1 MKAASSASCLR
12 HSSGDKSHRR
22 PPPRSLGNAEYFFG
36 GGTYHPPSRTTLA
49 YILYAWPSSFSESC
63 TGKST
68 WRGPLGPAMG
78 LYNKDTNSYSIKIA
92 HQIYIVAYNI
102 E

>member
-1 MKAASSASCLR
+1 MKAASSASRLR
-12 HSSGDKSHRR
+12 YSSGDKSQRW
-22 PPPRSLGNAEYFFG
+22 PPLRSLGNAEYFFG
-36 GGTYHPPSRTTLA
+36 GGPSRTTLA
-49 YILYAWPSSFSESC
+49 YILYAWPSSFLESC

-78 LYNKDTNSYSIKIA
+78 LYNKDSNSYSITIA

-102 E
+102 K